1 MYEKHKQQKWGWK
14 KFMKKLMNEGREM
27 YDVFRLESKVSN
39 VEKRKNNEINR
50 QSEGQTVKHID
61 KQ

>member
-1 MYEKHKQQKWGWK
+1 
-14 KFMKKLMNEGREM
+14 MKKLMNEGREM